1 MGKAPEGIRNTLIQ
15 VYLAVVKDATNPV
28 GQRLGSVMQEG
39 EQLLTSLTQDELMW
53 LFSKEDEA

>member
-39 EQLLTSLTQDELMW
+39 EQLMQEGQAMQ
-53 LFSKEDEA
+53 EEAYEQPQY